1 MHTTL
6 SKKDFS
12 RYLPFLLL
20 VMTVFRV
27 LAGLRIPY
35 MILANQRYDDR
46 LLFENAYDLLSG
58 VWLGS
63 YDSYTLAKG
72 IGYPL
77 FLVLAKKLCLPYS
90 VLLSLLQAAG
100 AWLFV
105 RAVSVRWQN
114 PYGQAILYLLLLFSP
129 ISLTLLVTQRL
140 YRMAIVPGMVLVV
153 FSSMIGLTLR
163 KELPLKKQLP
173 WAFLTGLTLAFFW
186 QIREDSVWILPFI
199 AVMTVW
205 NVGYVILVLHKKLNT
220 KALLLHCLT
229 MLLPLLLLFGAN
241 TGVSVVNRIHYGV
254 FLNNDRTEGN
264 FAELMSLL
272 YHLDS
277 NTRTNPDIWISR
289 DTIVRAEAASP
300 TLQQIQPLL
309 DSYTEDWATRD
320 GEIPG
325 DHFSWVL
332 RDAVQDS
339 GIAPNAVSAQTFYG
353 NVLSELRAAV
363 ASGEL
368 TEKTDGALYFSSQ
381 SRGVLPEEIPGIL
394 SDTLQNIWKIAGYT
408 NCALSSSAKSAGRL
422 SDIRRMESFAS
433 CLTVYPT
440 LSQFQA
446 ADYDSIEDESLYDFN
461 EIYSSGMVSL
471 LNKSNAI
478 YQLLGQ
484 PMFLLALLALC
495 VLTVR
500 VIHGLFHGDTK
511 DLELWILTC
520 GILLSAVL
528 LRFGCGLFTAWFSED
543 MQKFINSFYS
553 CGVYILLQMF
563 KYLAVITTATSLQP
577 IRKQYFQNFRNS
589 HKEKEVYLSAKGR
602 ETVRFWQG
610 KNA

>member
-1 MHTTL
+1 MCRPTL
-6 SKKDFS
+6 KRNFTK
-12 RYLPFLLL
+12 YLLIMILFFTAL
-20 VMTVFRV
+20 RI
-27 LAGLRIPY
+27 LAALRIPY
-35 MILANQRYDDR
+35 MILADQRYDDR
-46 LLFENAYDLLSG
+46 MLFENAYDLLSG

-63 YDSYTLAKG
+63 YNAYTLAKG

-90 VLLSLLQAAG
+90 MLLALLQAVG

-105 RAVSVRWQN
+105 RALSVRWKN
-114 PYGQAILYLLLLFSP
+114 PYGQTLLYLLLLFSP
-129 ISLTLLVTQRL
+129 ISLTQLVTQRL

-153 FSSMIGLTLR
+153 FSGMIGLTLR

-173 WAFLTGLTLAFFW
+173 WAFLTGLALAFFW
-186 QIREDSVWILPFI
+186 QIREDSVWILPFV

-205 NVGYVILVLHKKLNT
+205 NVGYVILALHKNRT
-220 KALLLHCLT
+220 GRQLLLQCL
-229 MLLPLLLLFGAN
+229 MLLLPILLLFGGNMTISAIN
-241 TGVSVVNRIHYGV
+241 QVHYGV

-408 NCALSSSAKSAGRL
+408 DCALSSSSKSAGRL

-446 ADYDSIEDESLYDFN
+446 ADYDSIEDETLYDFN

-500 VIHGLFHGDTK
+500 VIHGLFHGDRT
-511 DLELWILTC
+511 DLELWILSC

-528 LRFGCGLFTAWFSED
+528 LRFGCGLFTGWFTDD

-563 KYLAVITTATSLQP
+563 KYLAVITTAASLQP
-577 IRKQYFQNFRNS
+577 IRKQYFQNFGNS
-589 HKEKEVYLSAKGR
+589 HKEKE
-602 ETVRFWQG
+602 E
-610 KNA
+610 